1 MLLLSL
7 FSRIKKNEPFMDTTY
22 VKYSLHNE
30 RVTLEQVSHLA
41 LVGGF
46 KDDQDAA
53 IISKRSAHHHYAIL
67 EQRIHERRVLCPVRL
82 FPTGFACYPVGT
94 GTHPPPPEAGGALR
108 GPHQC
113 FLPPWVILLLSS
125 TPLM

>member
-7 FSRIKKNEPFMDTTY
+7 FSRIKKNEPFMDTTE

-30 RVTLEQVSHLA
+30 RVMPEQVSHLA
-41 LVGGF
+41 LIGGF
-46 KDDQDAA
+46 KDDHNAA

-82 FPTGFACYPVGT
+82 FLAGFACYPFGT
-94 GTHPPPPEAGGALR
+94 GSKNDDKRLFQAIRTFHLMVKTHFHAKL
-108 GPHQC
+108 
-113 FLPPWVILLLSS
+113 
-125 TPLM
+125 